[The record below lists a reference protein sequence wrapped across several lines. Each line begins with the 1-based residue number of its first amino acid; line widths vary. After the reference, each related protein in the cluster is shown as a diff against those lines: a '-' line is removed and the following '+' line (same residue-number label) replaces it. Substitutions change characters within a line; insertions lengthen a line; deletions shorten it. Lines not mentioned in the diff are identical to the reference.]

1 MFGACFFSQHLSY
14 FFYQGRFFTAF
25 IIVDSVFLWASHTC
39 LWDLLHQKESK
50 AYTTHFPIQVMQ
62 IYEATQL
69 STFVTSFQLQSLA
82 RKGWSKSPECFWAQ
96 YYTRISIGCFR
107 KYVALLEEEFFF
119 NWCWFICLTQKYAFA
134 QLRRRWNFF
143 VAIHLNFAMTNC
155 KWQLQ

>member
-1 MFGACFFSQHLSY
+1 MNNSLDLIQFRSCTTTCKLEWISPLKINKSKFTLQNSEEQVHYQILFTFILVLKMKKIWCGACFFSQHLSY

-96 YYTRISIGCFR
+96 YQ
-107 KYVALLEEEFFF
+107 
-119 NWCWFICLTQKYAFA
+119 N
-134 QLRRRWNFF
+134 
-143 VAIHLNFAMTNC
+143 
-155 KWQLQ
+155 